1 MSRKQRPWVH
11 ELKTEREPFEA
22 VRRGRKHVELRRD
35 DRDYQA
41 GDLLVLRE
49 WDGELGKYTGRHC
62 LARVTHLVRA
72 GDGDFGTLAAGVVAM
87 SLRVFREPRS
97 I

>member
-1 MSRKQRPWVH
+1 MKKQRPWVH
-11 ELKTEREPFEA
+11 ELKTHRELFEA
-22 VRRGRKHVELRRD
+22 IRRGQKHVELRKD

-41 GDLLVLRE
+41 RDLLVLRE
-49 WDGELGKYTGRHC
+49 WDPELGQYTGRHC
-62 LARVTHLVRA
+62 VARVTHVIRA
-72 GDGDFGTLAAGVVAM
+72 GDGDFGTLAPGVVAM